1 MEKKLTKFSG
11 GIEMKVLLVD
21 DELPKIREIMKVI
34 MEVDGIS
41 DSMIDY
47 SVETN
52 DAREKLQN
60 SIYDLLILDLNMPER
75 LVEDNDEDA
84 GAALVDELIGVMS
97 YKKPTEIVVLSAYDE
112 CENNFMK
119 ERYRNAFIML
129 RYDETS
135 LVWSTKLKAIV
146 EYRLLYS
153 LQMQEHEMIDVAII
167 STVPVETEAVKK
179 LCASWNKESFSDDV
193 NTYYVGTLSEGEK
206 SKKVVTVQST
216 DMGMVAAALTTLNL
230 SKHYKP
236 RYIIIVG
243 IAAGVGEHEFGD
255 ILIPRE
261 IWNYSSGKYCGKDDN
276 LIFKPDPKVI
286 QLNAK
291 ILELIRQDYSE
302 VLLKIKKMWP
312 EKMNGEI
319 NICDSPMACGTAVVA
334 NRKLVEDHI
343 IAHFRKS
350 GGLDMETYGVFFAAR
365 SMCDSQPIA
374 ICIKSVSDFADD
386 NKGDGYQPYAAYTSA
401 NFAKHLILNVLK

>member
-1 MEKKLTKFSG
+1 
-11 GIEMKVLLVD
+11 MKILLVD
-21 DELPKIREIMKVI
+21 DELSKIREIMKVI
-34 MEVDGIS
+34 MEVDGINE
-41 DSMIDY
+41 SMIDY

-60 SIYDLLILDLNMPER
+60 SIYDLLVLDLNMPER

-112 CENNFMK
+112 CENNFVK
-119 ERYRNAFIML
+119 EKYRNGFIML

-135 LVWSTKLKAIV
+135 VVWSTKLKAIV

-153 LQMQEHEMIDVAII
+153 LQMQENEMIDVAII

-179 LCASWNKESFSDDV
+179 LCTSWNKESFPDDV

-243 IAAGVGEHEFGD
+243 IAAGIGEHEFGD

-261 IWNYSSGKYCGKDDN
+261 IWNYSSGKYCGKDDA

-286 QLNAK
+286 QLDARV
-291 ILELIRQDYSE
+291 LELIRQDYSE

-312 EKMNGEI
+312 KKI
-319 NICDSPMACGTAVVA
+319 N
-334 NRKLVEDHI
+334 
-343 IAHFRKS
+343 
-350 GGLDMETYGVFFAAR
+350 
-365 SMCDSQPIA
+365 
-374 ICIKSVSDFADD
+374 
-386 NKGDGYQPYAAYTSA
+386 
-401 NFAKHLILNVLK
+401 

>member
-1 MEKKLTKFSG
+1 
-11 GIEMKVLLVD
+11 MKILLVD
-21 DELPKIREIMKVI
+21 DEISKIREIMKVI
-34 MEVDGIS
+34 MEVDGINE
-41 DSMIDY
+41 SMIDY

-52 DAREKLQN
+52 DARIKLQN
-60 SIYDLLILDLNMPER
+60 FIYDLLILDLNMPER

-97 YKKPTEIVVLSAYDE
+97 YKKPAEIVVLSAYDE
-112 CENNFMK
+112 CENNFLK

-135 LVWSTKLKAIV
+135 VVWSTKLKAIV

-153 LQMQEHEMIDVAII
+153 LQMREHEMIDVAII
-167 STVPVETEAVKK
+167 STVPVETKAVKK
-179 LCASWNKESFSDDV
+179 LCTSWNKESFSDDV
-193 NTYYVGTLSEGEK
+193 NTYYVGTLSEGGK
-206 SKKVVTVQST
+206 SKEIVTVQST

-243 IAAGVGEHEFGD
+243 IAAGIGEHGFGD

-261 IWNYSSGKYCGKDDN
+261 IWNYSSGKYCEKDDD
-276 LIFKPDPKVI
+276 LVFKPDPKVI
-286 QLNAK
+286 QLDAR
-291 ILELIRQDYSE
+291 ILELVRQDYSE

-312 EKMNGEI
+312 EKMSSEI

-334 NRKLVEDHI
+334 NRKLVEEHI
-343 IAHFRKS
+343 VAHFRKS
-350 GGLDMETYGVFFAAR
+350 GGLDMEAYGVFFAAR
-365 SMCDSQPIA
+365 TMCDSQPIA

>member
-1 MEKKLTKFSG
+1 
-11 GIEMKVLLVD
+11 MKILLVD

-34 MEVDGIS
+34 MEVDGINE
-41 DSMIDY
+41 SMIDY

-75 LVEDNDEDA
+75 LMDDTDENA

-97 YKKPTEIVVLSAYDE
+97 YKKPIEIVILSAYDE
-112 CENNFMK
+112 CENDFMK

-129 RYDETS
+129 RYDES
-135 LVWSTKLKAIV
+135 SMVWSTKLKAVI

-153 LQMQEHEMIDVAII
+153 LQMQEHEMIDVAVI

-179 LCASWNKESFSDDV
+179 LCTSWSKESFPDDV
-193 NTYYVGTLSEGEK
+193 NTYYIGTLSDGEK

-216 DMGMVAAALTTLNL
+216 DMGMVAAALTTVNL
-230 SKHYKP
+230 SKHYRP

-243 IAAGVGEHEFGD
+243 IAAGIGEHEFGD
-255 ILIPRE
+255 ILIPSE
-261 IWNYSSGKYCGKDDN
+261 VWNYSSGKYCGKGDD
-276 LIFKPDPKVI
+276 LVFKPDPKVL
-286 QLNAK
+286 QLDAR
-291 ILELIRQDYSE
+291 ILGLIRQDYSE
-302 VLLKIKKMWP
+302 VLLRIKKMWP
-312 EKMNGEI
+312 EKMNSEI
-319 NICDSPMACGTAVVA
+319 SICDSSMACGTAVVA
-334 NRKLVEDHI
+334 NKKLVEDHI

-350 GGLDMETYGVFFAAR
+350 GGLDMEAYGVFFAAR
-365 SMCDSQPIA
+365 SLCDSQPIA

-386 NKGDGYQPYAAYTSA
+386 DKGDGYQPYAAYTSA
-401 NFAKHLILNVLK
+401 NFAKYLILSVLK